1 MAIAVTIHTSNQ
13 TVDAG
18 AVVTLDATISGWD
31 TGDTFS
37 WLEDGFSLPT
47 EGTFSNLAGGILK
60 RGFRRRH
67 LDCAVAG
74 RADDLRAVADCR
86 RGQRLSLDHG
96 ARRVSHRARGADR
109 GKPNPNIG
117 RQRQPACHVERGH
130 RSHQLSRPVQ
140 ENVGPQLDPDLRQ
153 HHQPA
158 PDKRT
163 RPQHKP

>member
-60 RGFRRRH
+60 RGFRATAPGLRR
-67 LDCAVAG
+67 
-74 RADDLRAVADCR
+74 RRPCR
-86 RGQRLSLDHG
+86 RPTCCR
-96 ARRVSHRARGADR
+96 
-109 GKPNPNIG
+109 
-117 RQRQPACHVERGH
+117 
-130 RSHQLSRPVQ
+130 
-140 ENVGPQLDPDLRQ
+140 
-153 HHQPA
+153 
-158 PDKRT
+158 
-163 RPQHKP
+163 